1 MFDQQTYGQNVEYQT
16 ENAGDYE
23 TYQTSNYQ
31 QEKANIIT
39 GQPISY
45 ETFEKQQQVY
55 YTQNQ
60 PYNQQAYIQQPNQRN
75 QLYNYQVNDEMA
87 GYNDYYQNPQSQSI
101 AQQQAKLAQQK
112 VRMVKQMAQQ
122 NMQPPFIS
130 RNPHVMQQYQQ
141 QQPPLIQK
149 KYSGNMN
156 QQQQNMYGIQ
166 KKYSGNM
173 NQQQNVYGIQ
183 KKYSGNMNQQQQN
196 MYGYQKKNSKFKYQ
210 QIYDNEDQFDQ
221 PQIESDFQPATP
233 MANSILNQSQ
243 IPFQQKQK
251 VKQSGVESVGLSGM
265 KNVEPIM
272 ERNMNENFEKE
283 REIPIEEK
291 SPDQSNV
298 DNLNIPNQS
307 FPQQSRNQ
315 SQLADVDDNLDHLP
329 TINSIMKGNSE
340 LLPPPRKK
348 KYK

>member
-1 MFDQQTYGQNVEYQT
+1 
-16 ENAGDYE
+16 
-23 TYQTSNYQ
+23 
-31 QEKANIIT
+31 
-39 GQPISY
+39 
-45 ETFEKQQQVY
+45 
-55 YTQNQ
+55 
-60 PYNQQAYIQQPNQRN
+60 
-75 QLYNYQVNDEMA
+75 
-87 GYNDYYQNPQSQSI
+87 
-101 AQQQAKLAQQK
+101 
-112 VRMVKQMAQQ
+112 
-122 NMQPPFIS
+122 
-130 RNPHVMQQYQQ
+130 
-141 QQPPLIQK
+141 
-149 KYSGNMN
+149 
-156 QQQQNMYGIQ
+156 
-166 KKYSGNM
+166 
-173 NQQQNVYGIQ
+173 
-183 KKYSGNMNQQQQN
+183 
-196 MYGYQKKNSKFKYQ
+196 
-210 QIYDNEDQFDQ
+210 
-221 PQIESDFQPATP
+221 